1 MMRETFP
8 HPGPQRESESPIDLY
23 KLLAVARR
31 QWRIA
36 ALSVGV
42 CLLLGVLF
50 LAIAPPK
57 YTAQTDILIDQD
69 NNRILYQG
77 SALERTVS
85 DEAWILSQ
93 VEVLASDKIGLAVID
108 KLNLTKDPAYVNAPA
123 NPVQMAKSFVR
134 LLISPFL
141 SAGPAST
148 DEKERRD
155 ALQNIQSN
163 LVVER
168 VNRSYV
174 LSARFS
180 WSDPAL
186 AAKVAGAIG
195 EAYLADQLNAKY
207 EATRLAGGWAQ
218 QRMKELQQQA
228 LRSDLA
234 AQKFRAEHSLIAASG
249 KLVSEQ
255 QLSEL
260 NSQLIVA
267 RTDTATAKV
276 KTDRLQAI
284 IEGGN
289 PDAIVAGTLDSPIV
303 NDLRAKYLEASRVA
317 AEIAEKAGPDHLQVK
332 RLHNSM
338 EEYRKLIF
346 DELGRIA
353 KSYAA
358 DYQAAKTRE
367 DSLRSIVNDATGVS
381 ADANETQVQLREL
394 EREAESYKDLY
405 EKFLQRYQDSVQ
417 QESFPVTEAR
427 VIAEAAVPQDPS
439 GPKKSLVLALCAFL
453 GLALGSGL
461 GALQEYR
468 DRFFRTGEQV
478 TEETGLPFL
487 GFVPLVAGA
496 VLGRVAKLADPKRTE
511 IVKPISNYAVSNP
524 LSHFAETLRSAKIAA
539 DLSLGREKPK
549 IIGVTSVLP
558 GEGKSTI
565 AINFARLLASQKAR
579 TLLIDADLRNP
590 SLTRAVAPSAQAGLA
605 EFVIDS
611 VPLKDLLLFE
621 ERTHLAM
628 LPAVSRRDV
637 PLTSDLLSS
646 REMASLLEEA
656 KATFDYIVLDLPP
669 LTPVVDVRAVT
680 PYVDGFACVVE
691 WGRTPRSTVQAKL
704 FTDATISKKCLG
716 IILNKADME
725 KLKLYG
731 SEGMDYGDPRYAAY
745 FRDITP
751 VADPG
756 PGNAP
761 LAARIGAQAASS

>member
-8 HPGPQRESESPIDLY
+8 HPHREPPSESPIDLY

-36 ALSVGV
+36 LMSVVV
-42 CLLLGVLF
+42 CLLLGALY

-57 YTAQTDILIDQD
+57 YTAQTDILMDQD

-77 SALERTVS
+77 SALERTVE

-93 VEVLASDKIGLAVID
+93 VEVLASDKVGLAVID
-108 KLNLTKDPAYVNAPA
+108 KLNLTKDPAYVDAPA
-123 NPVQMAKSFVR
+123 DPVQMVKSVVRFVTR
-134 LLISPFL
+134 LFS
-141 SAGPAST
+141 SGGPVST
-148 DEKERRD
+148 EETERRD
-155 ALQNIQSN
+155 ALQNIQQN

-174 LSARFS
+174 LSVRFS
-180 WSDPAL
+180 WSDPVF
-186 AAKVAGAIG
+186 AAKVAKSLG
-195 EAYLADQLNAKY
+195 EAYLADQLNAKF

-218 QRMKELQQQA
+218 ERMKELQQQA

-234 AQKFRAEHSLIAASG
+234 AQKYRADNNLIAASG
-249 KLVSEQ
+249 RLVSEQ

-267 RTDTATAKV
+267 RTDTAAAKV
-276 KTDRLQAI
+276 KYERLQAI
-284 IEGGN
+284 IDSGQ
-289 PDAIVAGTLDSPIV
+289 PDAIVAGVLDSAIV
-303 NDLRAKYLEASRVA
+303 NDLRAKYLETSRMA
-317 AEIAEKAGPDHLQVK
+317 AEIAEKAGPDHVQVK
-332 RLHNSM
+332 RLKNSM

-346 DELGRIA
+346 AELGRIA
-353 KSYAA
+353 TSYSGE
-358 DYQAAKTRE
+358 YQAARTRE
-367 DSLRSIVNDATGVS
+367 ESLRSIVNDATGIS
-381 ADANETQVQLREL
+381 AEANETQVQMREL
-394 EREAESYKDLY
+394 DREADSYKALY

-427 VIAEAAVPQDPS
+427 IIAEAAVPKDPS
-439 GPKKSLVLALCAFL
+439 GPRKSLVLALCTFL

-487 GFVPLVAGA
+487 GFVPLIAGNARQASPSKELRKSDTVRPIANHA
-496 VLGRVAKLADPKRTE
+496 V
-511 IVKPISNYAVSNP
+511 NNP
-524 LSHFAETLRSAKIAA
+524 FSLFAETLRSAKIAA

-549 IIGVTSVLP
+549 IIGITSVLP

-579 TLLIDADLRNP
+579 TLLVDADLRNP
-590 SLTRAVAPSAQAGLA
+590 SLTRAVAPNAQVGLA
-605 EFVIDS
+605 EFVIDN
-611 VPLKDLLLFE
+611 VGLKDLLLFE

-637 PLTSDLLSS
+637 PLTSELLAS

-656 KATFDYIVLDLPP
+656 KANFDYIVLDLPP
-669 LTPVVDVRAVT
+669 LAPVVDVRAVT

-691 WGRTPRSTVQAKL
+691 WGRTARATVQAKL
-704 FTDATISKKCLG
+704 VADASISKKCLG

-731 SEGMDYGDPRYAAY
+731 TEGMDYGDPRYAAY
-745 FRDITP
+745 FRDTIP
-751 VADPG
+751 AADPG

-761 LAARIGAQAASS
+761 LAARLGAPASTS

>member
-8 HPGPQRESESPIDLY
+8 NPGPHRESESPIDLY
-23 KLLAVARR
+23 KLLAIARR

-36 ALSVGV
+36 ALSVIV

-50 LAIAPPK
+50 LVVAPPK

-77 SALERTVS
+77 SALERTVE

-93 VEVLASDKIGLAVID
+93 VEVLASDKVGLAVID

-123 NPVQMAKSFVR
+123 NPVQMAKSAIR
-134 LLISPFL
+134 LLMSPFMP
-141 SAGPAST
+141 AGPVST
-148 DEKERRD
+148 EEKERRD
-155 ALQNIQSN
+155 ALLNIQSN

-174 LSARFS
+174 LSVRFS
-180 WSDPAL
+180 WSDPVL
-186 AAKVAGAIG
+186 AAKVAKGIG

-234 AQKFRAEHSLIAASG
+234 AQKFRADNNLIAASG

-267 RTDTATAKV
+267 RTETAAAKV
-276 KTDRLQAI
+276 KYDRLQSI
-284 IEGGN
+284 IDGGQ
-289 PDAIVAGTLDSPIV
+289 PDAIVAGTLDSAIV
-303 NDLRAKYLEASRVA
+303 NDLRAKYLETSRMA
-317 AEIAEKAGPDHLQVK
+317 AEIAEKAGPDHIQVK

-338 EEYRKLIF
+338 DEYRKLIF

-353 KSYAA
+353 KSYSSE
-358 DYQAAKTRE
+358 YQAAKTRE
-367 DSLRSIVNDATGVS
+367 ESLRSIVKDATGVS

-394 EREAESYKDLY
+394 EREADNYKDLY

-427 VIAEAAVPQDPS
+427 IIAEAAVPQEPS
-439 GPKKSLVLALCAFL
+439 GPRKSLVLALCAFL
-453 GLALGSGL
+453 GLAVGSGL

-478 TEETGLPFL
+478 TDETGLPFL

-496 VLGRVAKLADPKRTE
+496 AMGHGKLAEGRRTDG
-511 IVKPISNYAVSNP
+511 IRPITNYAVNNP
-524 LSHFAETLRSAKIAA
+524 LSLFAETMRSAKIAA
-539 DLSLGREKPK
+539 DLSLGREKPM
-549 IIGVTSVLP
+549 IVGITSVLP

-579 TLLIDADLRNP
+579 TLLVDADLRNP
-590 SLTRAVAPSAQAGLA
+590 SLTRAVAPNAQVGLA
-605 EFVIDS
+605 EFVIDK

-637 PLTSDLLSS
+637 PLTSELLAS

-656 KATFDYIVLDLPP
+656 KAAFDYIVLDLPP
-669 LTPVVDVRAVT
+669 LAPVVDVRAVT

-691 WGRTPRSTVQAKL
+691 WGRTPRATVEAKL
-704 FTDATISKKCLG
+704 FADATVSKKCFG

-731 SEGMDYGDPRYAAY
+731 TEGMDYGDPRYAAY

-751 VADPG
+751 AADPG

-761 LAARIGAQAASS
+761 MAARLEAPASS

>member
-8 HPGPQRESESPIDLY
+8 HPHREPPSESPIDLY

-36 ALSVGV
+36 VLSVVV
-42 CLLLGVLF
+42 CLLLGVIY

-57 YTAQTDILIDQD
+57 YTAQTDILMDQD

-77 SALERTVS
+77 SALERTVE

-93 VEVLASDKIGLAVID
+93 VEVLASDKVGLAVID
-108 KLNLTKDPAYVNAPA
+108 KLNLTKDPAYVDAPA
-123 NPVQMAKSFVR
+123 DPVQMVKSVVRFVTR
-134 LLISPFL
+134 LFS
-141 SAGPAST
+141 SSGPAST
-148 DEKERRD
+148 EEQERRD
-155 ALQNIQSN
+155 ALQNIQQN

-174 LSARFS
+174 LSVRFS
-180 WSDPAL
+180 WSDPAF
-186 AAKVAGAIG
+186 AARVAKGLG
-195 EAYLADQLNAKY
+195 EAYLADQLNAKF

-218 QRMKELQQQA
+218 ERMKELQQQA

-234 AQKFRAEHSLIAASG
+234 AQKFRADNNLIAASG
-249 KLVSEQ
+249 RLVSEQ

-267 RTDTATAKV
+267 RTETAAAKV
-276 KTDRLQAI
+276 KYERLQAI
-284 IEGGN
+284 IDGGQ
-289 PDAIVAGTLDSPIV
+289 PDAIVAGVLDSAIV
-303 NDLRAKYLEASRVA
+303 NDLRAKYLETSRMA
-317 AEIAEKAGPDHLQVK
+317 AEIAEKAGPDHVQVK
-332 RLHNSM
+332 RLKNSM

-353 KSYAA
+353 TSYSSE
-358 DYQAAKTRE
+358 YQAAKTRE
-367 DSLRSIVNDATGVS
+367 ESLRSIVNDATGVS
-381 ADANETQVQLREL
+381 AEANETQVQMREL
-394 EREAESYKDLY
+394 DREADSYKALY

-427 VIAEAAVPQDPS
+427 IIAEAATPKDPS
-439 GPKKSLVLALCAFL
+439 GPRKSLVLALCTFL

-487 GFVPLVAGA
+487 GFVPLIGGNGGKSGPARRGEA
-496 VLGRVAKLADPKRTE
+496 VR
-511 IVKPISNYAVSNP
+511 PIANHAVNNP
-524 LSHFAETLRSAKIAA
+524 LSLFAETLRSAKIAA
-539 DLSLGREKPK
+539 DLSLGRERPK
-549 IIGVTSVLP
+549 ILGITSVLP
-558 GEGKSTI
+558 GEGKSTV

-579 TLLIDADLRNP
+579 TLLVDADLRNP
-590 SLTRAVAPSAQAGLA
+590 SLTRAVAPNAQVGLA
-605 EFVIDS
+605 EFVIDN

-637 PLTSDLLSS
+637 PLTSELLAS

-656 KATFDYIVLDLPP
+656 KANFDYIVLDLPP
-669 LTPVVDVRAVT
+669 LAPVVDVRAVT
-680 PYVDGFACVVE
+680 PFVDGFACVVE
-691 WGRTPRSTVQAKL
+691 WGRTARATIQAKL
-704 FTDATISKKCLG
+704 LADASISKKCLG

-731 SEGMDYGDPRYAAY
+731 TEGMDYGDPRYAAY
-745 FRDITP
+745 FRDTIP
-751 VADPG
+751 AADPG

-761 LAARIGAQAASS
+761 LAARIGAPASSS